1 MMRTPPIEAA
11 QQGERRGNDIRLRWQ
26 IGPDRAD
33 RLRRAEIRPAIDW
46 WIKDGKAGPF
56 FLLDSFT
63 GPEQRYRGG
72 PTKADVTIAMSF
84 AGHMNIELIQPK
96 DNEPSVYK
104 EIVDRRGYGFHHLGI
119 AFEDVEAARHEY
131 EGRGY
136 HVVFSTPVPSGGKVY
151 FMGDGAGAPGFVE
164 LIPATPGTDEMFTR
178 YWRASVDWDGKD
190 PIRPFG

>member
-11 QQGERRGNDIRLRWQ
+11 QRGNDVAMTFGFGGQSGQ
-26 IGPDRAD
+26 IVQHAYVVQR
-33 RLRRAEIRPAIDW
+33 IRPAIDW
-46 WIKDGKAGPF
+46 WIKDGKTGPF

-72 PTKADVTIAMSF
+72 PTKADVSIAMSF

-136 HVVFSTPVPSGGKVY
+136 HVVFSTPVPSGGTVY

-164 LIPATPGTDEMFTR
+164 LIPATSGTDEMFTR